1 MSIKEEKNRDCDY
14 VHAIGVIGTLAMT
27 TEHKKSPDCV
37 HERGKIKTGLS
48 MHEEEN
54 IQLITSKEKYE
65 V

>member
-1 MSIKEEKNRDCDY
+1 M
-14 VHAIGVIGTLAMT
+14 GTPAMT
-27 TEHKKSPDCV
+27 MEHKKSPDCV
-37 HERGKIKTGLS
+37 HERGEIRTGLS